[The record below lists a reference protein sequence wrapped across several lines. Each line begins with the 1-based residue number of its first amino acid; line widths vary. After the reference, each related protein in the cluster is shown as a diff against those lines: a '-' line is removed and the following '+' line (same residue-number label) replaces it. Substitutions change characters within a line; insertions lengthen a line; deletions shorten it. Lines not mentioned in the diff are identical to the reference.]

1 MDSDDTIRS
10 RLQST
15 IASLR
20 YWVPSIADAARVD
33 ETERSGFW
41 QISVTPKIA
50 GACPFELILKTDRS
64 SGRFDCVIGG
74 EVYEDR
80 DLASPDEFLPLV
92 EAIADGRVIQRRWLS
107 TATGV
112 LCGVETIVTL
122 GNGRT
127 WQQLRETAPAAADV
141 GGDAVEHRDRH
152 FLPYRR

>member
-33 ETERSGFW
+33 ETERPGFW
-41 QISVTPKIA
+41 QISVAPKIA
-50 GACPFELILKTDRS
+50 GACPFELILRTDRS

-112 LCGVETIVTL
+112 LRKVETIVAL
-122 GNGRT
+122 ANGKT
-127 WQQLRETAPAAADV
+127 WRQVRAVPTAAADADT
-141 GGDAVEHRDRH
+141 DAVEHRDRH

>member
-33 ETERSGFW
+33 ETERSGLW
-41 QISVTPKIA
+41 QISVTPRVA

-64 SGRFDCVIGG
+64 SRSFDCVIGG

-92 EAIADGRVIQRRWLS
+92 EAIADGKVIQRRWLS
-107 TATGV
+107 SATGV
-112 LCGVETIVTL
+112 LRKVETVVSL
-122 GNGRT
+122 ANGKIWR
-127 WQQLRETAPAAADV
+127 QGREVGAAAADT
-141 GGDAVEHRDRH
+141 GTDAVEQRDRH